1 MLNIVVMLSILF
13 GTYLVL
19 SGLDR
24 WSTGMNL
31 DAGIRGRI
39 SLALV
44 FVFTSTGHFMQ
55 TQAMVQMLPAAVPMR
70 EVIIYASGVL
80 ELCLAAGL
88 LVRRFAHMTGI
99 CVIAF
104 LIVVLPANIYA
115 AIHRVDMGGYNLGPM
130 YLLVRVPLQLI
141 LIGWAYWFAVRSA
154 RTPVGGIGHAVL

>member
-1 MLNIVVMLSILF
+1 MLNIAIILSILF

-24 WSTGMNL
+24 WSTGMSL
-31 DAGIRGRI
+31 DTGIRGRI
-39 SLALV
+39 RLALV

-55 TQAMVQMLPAAVPMR
+55 TQAMMQMLPPAVPMR
-70 EVIIYASGVL
+70 EVITYASGVL

-88 LVRRFAHMTGI
+88 LVQRFAHMTGI

-115 AIHRVDMGGYNLGPM
+115 AVHRVDIGGHNLGPM

-141 LIGWAYWFAVRSA
+141 FIGWAYWFAIRRT
-154 RTPVGGIGHAVL
+154 RTPLGGIGHAAL

>member
-1 MLNIVVMLSILF
+1 MLNVVVILSILF
-13 GTYLVL
+13 RTYLIL
-19 SGLDR
+19 TGLAP
-24 WSTGMNL
+24 WSTGMTL
-31 DAGIRGRI
+31 DTGIRGRI

-55 TQAMVQMLPAAVPMR
+55 TQAMMQMLPAAVPMR

-88 LVRRFAHMTGI
+88 LVRRFAHITGI
-99 CVIAF
+99 CIIAF

-115 AIHRVDMGGYNLGPM
+115 AIHRVEMGGHNLGPM

-141 LIGWAYWFAVRSA
+141 LIGWAYWFSVR
-154 RTPVGGIGHAVL
+154 RTRTALDGIGHAVL